1 MLYCIKLKFSNTEK
15 FSHVFNHC
23 SLHSS
28 ILLIKN
34 KELDSSVCESIDKI
48 KRLRLQQEKESSK
61 KFLRSQLT
69 DIDYESYI
77 KQFWV
82 GLLVIFLL
90 FLFLNIL

>member
-15 FSHVFNHC
+15 FSHVVNHC

-34 KELDSSVCESIDKI
+34 KELDSSVCESIDEISQKEI
-48 KRLRLQQEKESSK
+48 GSIDEISQQEKESSK

-69 DIDYESYI
+69 GIDYETYI
-77 KQFWV
+77 KQF
-82 GLLVIFLL
+82 
-90 FLFLNIL
+90 

>member
-34 KELDSSVCESIDKI
+34 KELDSSVCESIDEI

-77 KQFWV
+77 KQF
-82 GLLVIFLL
+82 
-90 FLFLNIL
+90 

>member
-15 FSHVFNHC
+15 FSHVCNHC

-34 KELDSSVCESIDKI
+34 KELDSSVCESIDEIKRLRLQKEIGSIDEI

-77 KQFWV
+77 KQF
-82 GLLVIFLL
+82 
-90 FLFLNIL
+90 